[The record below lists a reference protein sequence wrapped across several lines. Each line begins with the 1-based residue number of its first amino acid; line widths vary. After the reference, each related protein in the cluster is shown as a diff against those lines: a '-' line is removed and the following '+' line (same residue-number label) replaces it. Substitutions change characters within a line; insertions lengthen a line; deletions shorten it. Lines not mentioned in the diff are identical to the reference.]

1 MLKRLF
7 ARMFGRAHEHNS
19 RNIVRLARS
28 YGTTHDRVCDFG
40 TGDGIVASDVFGE
53 LRPGEVC
60 AIESYGPNVAALRDL
75 GWTVFEDDL
84 NAPTS
89 LASEQFDLIVS
100 NQVIEHLYDTDI
112 FIEEIFRT
120 LRPGGVV
127 VLSTENLA
135 SWHNIASLVV
145 GWQPF
150 SLTNITAK
158 AGGVGNPLAFYAG
171 TGGACFPMQHHRLM
185 TPRALCELMLAHGFV
200 DVRRAGAGYYP
211 LPSALG
217 AIDVAHAHFICV
229 AARKPLAVRASG

>member
-1 MLKRLF
+1 VLKQLF
-7 ARMFGRAHEHNS
+7 ARMFGRAHAHNTA
-19 RNIVRLARS
+19 NIVRLARS
-28 YGTTHDRVCDFG
+28 YGTPRDRVCDFG
-40 TGDGIVASDVFGE
+40 TGDGIVASEIFGA

-60 AIESYGPNVAALRDL
+60 AIESYGPNVATLRDL
-75 GWTVFEDDL
+75 GWTVVEDDL
-84 NAPTS
+84 NAVTS
-89 LASEQFDLIVS
+89 LASDQFDLIVS

-135 SWHNIASLVV
+135 SWHNVASLAI

-171 TGGACFPMQHHRLM
+171 SDGACFPMQHHRLM
-185 TPRALCELMLAHGFV
+185 TPRALTELLSAHGFG
-200 DVRRAGAGYYP
+200 DIRRAGAGYYP
-211 LPSALG
+211 FPSSFG

-229 AARKPLAVRASG
+229 AARKPPAAPASG